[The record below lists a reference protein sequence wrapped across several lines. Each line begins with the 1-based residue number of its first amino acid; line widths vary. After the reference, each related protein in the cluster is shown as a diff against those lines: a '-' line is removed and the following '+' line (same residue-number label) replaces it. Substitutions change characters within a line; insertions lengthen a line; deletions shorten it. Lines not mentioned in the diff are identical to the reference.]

1 MEKTGECLLCVES
14 KDATLS
20 LKLKLSHWVGISAI
34 LEKKTGEEPTP
45 HSWQVW

>member
-1 MEKTGECLLCVES
+1 MEKTGECSLCEEN

-34 LEKKTGEEPTP
+34 LEKKKKKTGEEPAP
-45 HSWQVW
+45 RSW